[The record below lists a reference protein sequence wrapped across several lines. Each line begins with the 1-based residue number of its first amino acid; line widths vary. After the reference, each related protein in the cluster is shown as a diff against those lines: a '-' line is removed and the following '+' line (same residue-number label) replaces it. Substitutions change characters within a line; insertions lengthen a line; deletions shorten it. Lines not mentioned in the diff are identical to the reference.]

1 MCEKATVEDVPS
13 DISGHG
19 ILGFAED
26 GPQRFGCQE
35 LHVNACRPEFT
46 LEL

>member
-13 DISGHG
+13 DISRYGV
-19 ILGFAED
+19 LSLAED

-35 LHVNACRPEFT
+35 LHVNYYRPEFT